1 MKRRSGMKEKN
12 YPPVILTWE
21 DIDILQDIM
30 NEVHYEYNC
39 GISAECF
46 GEEVISRF
54 YDRRK

>member
-1 MKRRSGMKEKN
+1 MKEKN

>member
-1 MKRRSGMKEKN
+1 MNEN
-12 YPPVILTWE
+12 EYPFIKLTWE
-21 DIDILQDIM
+21 DIDLLQDII

-39 GISAECF
+39 GISAKCF